1 MTAKVRSLGSG
12 DGHPLEALTPLLEL
26 VASQEPLSVLLNALT
41 LFVER
46 LSPDMRCSVLL
57 ADTAAGTL
65 RYGAAPNLPSAYNA
79 AIDNVTF
86 AEGVGSC
93 GTAAARRSMVIV
105 ADIQQSPLWRDFRE
119 LAATHGLAACWSTP
133 LIDSEGELLGTFAM
147 YYTRPREPTSA
158 EVDVLRIA
166 GPLAAVVIQRHR
178 DAERLRES
186 EARYRQL
193 AETCPDGILAHGGGL
208 ITYANTAAAR
218 LFGLTAASELVGRQ
232 LGDYSDPDQR
242 ARLLEHCSG
251 TCATRLLRADGTS
264 VPVEIAATALA
275 NELASTTILVCR
287 DVTERRTLENEI
299 IDAAGREQEKLGYD
313 LHDGIG
319 QQLTG
324 VSLLLQS
331 LATQAQPKTP
341 VLARE
346 LERIG
351 GIVASTIEETR
362 ALATGMS
369 PVAVERAGLGGAL
382 TTLGAN
388 ARALY
393 ALRVSVRL
401 SPTAGTGMSASRA
414 THLYRIAQEALRNAA
429 RHGRAR
435 HATIALSQRGKNLKL
450 TISDDGVGLDGAVS
464 EPGGL
469 GLRSMRYRAERLGGT
484 IEFTSANPHG
494 MRIHVRCPVTD
505 FED

>member
-1 MTAKVRSLGSG
+1 MTARLHSVGAG
-12 DGHPLEALTPLLEL
+12 EGHALEAATPLLEL
-26 VASQEPLSVLLNALT
+26 VASREPLSVLLNALA

-65 RYGAAPNLPSAYNA
+65 RHGAAPNLPRAYNA
-79 AIDNVTF
+79 AIDGVTF
-86 AEGVGSC
+86 GEGVGSC
-93 GTAAARRSMVIV
+93 GTAAARRSIVIV
-105 ADIQQSPLWRDFRE
+105 GDIQTSPLWRDFRE
-119 LAATHGLAACWSTP
+119 LAAAHGLAACWSTP
-133 LIDSEGELLGTFAM
+133 LIDSKDELLGTFAM
-147 YYTRPREPTSA
+147 YYTRPREPTGA
-158 EVDVLRIA
+158 EIDVLRIA
-166 GPLAAVVIQRHR
+166 GPLAAMVIQRHR
-178 DAERLRES
+178 DAERLRDS

-193 AETCPDGILAHGGGL
+193 AETCPDAILAHNGGL
-208 ITYANTAAAR
+208 ITYANTAAVR
-218 LFGLTAASELVGRQ
+218 LFGLTAVAGLVGQQ
-232 LGDYSDPDQR
+232 LGDYCDADQR
-242 ARLLEHCSG
+242 LRLLQHRSG
-251 TCATRLLRADGTS
+251 TYATRLRHAGGTS
-264 VPVEIAATALA
+264 VPVEIAAT
-275 NELASTTILVCR
+275 ELAVDAVSTVILVCR

-299 IDAAGREQEKLGYD
+299 IDAASQEQEKLGYD

-324 VSLLLQS
+324 ISLLLQG
-331 LATQAQPKTP
+331 LAKQSRSTTP
-341 VLARE
+341 VVAQE

-351 GIVASTIEETR
+351 ALVASTIEETR

-388 ARALY
+388 AQTLY

-401 SPTAGTGMSASRA
+401 SPMAGIGMTAASA

-435 HATIALSQRGKNLKL
+435 HATIILAQRGGTLQL
-450 TISDDGVGLDGAVS
+450 TISDDGVGLEDVVMEA
-464 EPGGL
+464 GGL

-484 IEFTSANPHG
+484 IEFASARPHG
-494 MRIHVRCPVTD
+494 TRIQVSCPVSAI
-505 FED
+505 EG